1 MKNILVIG
9 GSKGIGAAIVKSQL
23 KNHHHVINI
32 SRSTPEIAP
41 DNFTHYSCDILEDE
55 LPEIAAIDTLI
66 YCPGSINLKPIS
78 RLKIEDF
85 KNDYEINVIGAV
97 KAIQKYLPV
106 LKQGNNPN
114 ILLFSTVAT
123 KLGMPFHASISAA
136 KSAVE
141 GLTKSLAAEFAP
153 TIRVNAI
160 APTITNTDLASKLL
174 RNDRMIENITER
186 HPMKKLLEPQE
197 VADMA
202 DFLISDKALS
212 TSGQIFTIDCGI
224 VSLKL

>member
-1 MKNILVIG
+1 MKHIVVIG
-9 GSKGIGAAIVKSQL
+9 GSKGIGAAIVQSQL
-23 KNHHHVINI
+23 AQHHVINI
-32 SRSTPEIAP
+32 SRTNPEITSN
-41 DNFTHYSCDILEDE
+41 NFTHYHCDILEDE
-55 LPEIAAIDTLI
+55 LPDIEAIDTLI
-66 YCPGSINLKPIS
+66 YCPGSINLKPIA

-85 KNDYEINVIGAV
+85 KSDYEINVIGAV
-97 KAIQKYLPV
+97 KAIQKYVPV
-106 LKQGNNPN
+106 LREGNDPN

-123 KLGMPFHASISAA
+123 KLGMPFHASIAAA

-141 GLTKSLAAEFAP
+141 GLVKSLAAEFAP

-174 RNDRMIENITER
+174 RNDKMIENITER
-186 HPMKKLLEPQE
+186 HPMKKFLEPKE

-202 DFLISDKALS
+202 DFLISDKARS
-212 TSGQIFTIDCGI
+212 VSGQIFTIDCGI